1 MEKRTNTQP
10 KVLALDIHTSNTVKS
25 DKQSSN
31 KKKTLPLTYKNYIVK
46 EESQKGGKSVISNST
61 SQH

>member
-10 KVLALDIHTSNTVKS
+10 KGLVLDINTSNTVKS
-25 DKQSSN
+25 EKQSSN

-46 EESQKGGKSVISNST
+46 EES
-61 SQH
+61 

>member
-10 KVLALDIHTSNTVKS
+10 KGLVLDINTSNTVKS
-25 DKQSSN
+25 EKKSSN

-46 EESQKGGKSVISNST
+46 EES
-61 SQH
+61 